1 MIEALE
7 GQFAHEGIDVRLD
20 TRPTAARR
28 EGADIVLT
36 LGAAELRVDAILCA
50 VGRVPNVET
59 LGLEAAGVTTNDRGI
74 AVNDRLQTSRSHIYA
89 VGDVTGGPAFT
100 HYAGHQAAHAV
111 RNIFVPIKA
120 AFSPGHLP
128 WVTFTDPEIAHVG
141 KTEAEIH
148 AAGGTCE
155 IIRFP
160 YSHNERAVTDAEP
173 AGLMKFLIDDKRR
186 FIGAHIAG
194 QCAGEMINELTL
206 AMNNDFTVDAIIGS
220 IHAYPTYSFAIPI
233 ALYDYALTQNP
244 STAAKVG
251 RFLSRLT

>member
-1 MIEALE
+1 
-7 GQFAHEGIDVRLD
+7 
-20 TRPTAARR
+20 
-28 EGADIVLT
+28 
-36 LGAAELRVDAILCA
+36 
-50 VGRVPNVET
+50 
-59 LGLEAAGVTTNDRGI
+59 
-74 AVNDRLQTSRSHIYA
+74 
-89 VGDVTGGPAFT
+89 
-100 HYAGHQAAHAV
+100 
-111 RNIFVPIKA
+111 
-120 AFSPGHLP
+120 
-128 WVTFTDPEIAHVG
+128 VG
-141 KTEAEIH
+141 KTEGEIR

-155 IIRFP
+155 VIRFP

-206 AMNNDFTVDAIIGS
+206 AMNNDLTVDAIISS

>member
-1 MIEALE
+1 
-7 GQFAHEGIDVRLD
+7 H
-20 TRPTAARR
+20 
-28 EGADIVLT
+28 
-36 LGAAELRVDAILCA
+36 VDAILCA
-50 VGRVPNVET
+50 VGRVPNVDK
-59 LGLEAAGVTTNDRGI
+59 LGLDAAGVTPNNRGI
-74 AVNDRLQTSRSHIYA
+74 PVNDLLQTSQPHIYA

-141 KTEAEIH
+141 RTEAEVR
-148 AAGGTCE
+148 AAGDTCDV
-155 IIRFP
+155 IRFP
-160 YSHNERAVTDAEP
+160 YRHNERAVTDAEP
-173 AGLMKFLIDDKRR
+173 VGLMKFLIDGKRR
-186 FIGAHIAG
+186 LIGAHIAG

-206 AMNNDFTVDAIIGS
+206 AMNNDLTVDAIISS

-233 ALYDYALTQNP
+233 ALYDYALTQSP